1 MIHAINIPKQFEYKI
16 RELINKGECNSI
28 SEFVLFA
35 IESYLELQKEEIE
48 TVINLEKKSEFSK
61 KLEGKK
67 EPSFDNYLKKDI
79 VNVKC
84 IENPVITDKPVWGQY
99 NRIFPIKLGLRVLV
113 NMLENNGEKIDL
125 REFEERV
132 TKVARYYYE
141 ILKDDDKKR
150 GRILGEN
157 FTAGLPK
164 KGEKSEHRFQ
174 SQYLECALSELKF
187 AKIELVNEKRKIGI
201 TQGGYKFAVLENT
214 IIDKHDF
221 NSTLSEQEIEFFLR
235 YISENLKEEENHT
248 KILLNAIN
256 NGINTPNSL
265 TSMMKKYYENLPKEK
280 CFTKEGKIKDTVAN
294 TMKAGLISRLY
305 EMKLI
310 DKKKNGK
317 NVTYLL
323 NEKGMELLS
332 KLNEYKGE

>member
-1 MIHAINIPKQFEYKI
+1 MIHAINIPKQFEDKI
-16 RELINKGECNSI
+16 RELINKGKCNTI
-28 SEFVLFA
+28 NEFVLFA
-35 IESYLELQKEEIE
+35 IESYLELQKEGIE
-48 TVINLEKKSEFSK
+48 TVIDFEMNNKFSK
-61 KLEGKK
+61 KIEGKK
-67 EPSFDNYLKKDI
+67 EPPFDNCLKKEV

-99 NRIFPIKLGLRVLV
+99 NRIFPIKLGLRILA

-125 REFEERV
+125 KEFEEKA
-132 TKVARYYYE
+132 TKVAQHYYR

-174 SQYLECALSELKF
+174 SQYLEWALMELKF
-187 AKIELVNEKRKIGI
+187 TKIEIANEKRKIGI
-201 TQGGYKFAVLENT
+201 TEGGYKFAVLENT
-214 IIDKHDF
+214 IIDKQDF
-221 NSTLSEQEIEFFLR
+221 NSTLSKQEIEFFLK
-235 YISENLKEEENHT
+235 YISENLKEEVKHI
-248 KILLNAIN
+248 KILLNAID
-256 NGINTPNSL
+256 NGINTSNSL
-265 TSMMKKYYENLPKEK
+265 TSEMKKYYENLPKEK
-280 CFTKEGKIKDTVAN
+280 WITKEGKIKDTVAN
-294 TMKAGLISRLY
+294 TMRAGLISRLY